1 MKILFTVQ
9 GEGRGHLT
17 QALTLRRMLAAC
29 GHDVVG
35 VVVGKSP
42 ARRVPAFFLDKI
54 DAPVYYVESPNFL
67 PAGARKRPPLGRSIL
82 YNVARLGRFRSGVR
96 QIRHLARQVDV
107 VVNFYELLTG
117 LAYGLGGLHTPL
129 VCIGHQYLFL
139 LPDFHFPP
147 GHRVPLWL
155 LRLYTRGT
163 AFRAKR
169 LLALSFRPADCPE
182 GCRIRV
188 VPPLLR
194 EAVRQARPTA
204 GDYLHGY
211 MLNSGFSRDIISW
224 HRAHPDVSLHFF
236 WDRPMEGGQW
246 RVDEHLTF
254 HALDD
259 EAFIRYMAGA
269 RAYATTAGFESVC
282 EAMYLGKPV
291 LMVPTHIEQLCNA
304 YDAEAAGAGIRCATF
319 DLDRLNSLGPVD
331 GSGFRQWTDR
341 AERLIPEQIEDAVR
355 RAAEESHSRFMQYCA
370 LCSSQLRLFFRR

>member
-29 GHDVVG
+29 GHEVVG

-54 DAPVYYVESPNFL
+54 EAPVYAVESPNFL
-67 PAGARKRPPLGRSIL
+67 PAGSRNSPPLGRSIL
-82 YNVARLGRFRSGVR
+82 YNAARLGRFRSGIR
-96 QIRHLARQVDV
+96 QIRQLARKVDV

-117 LAYGLGGLHTPL
+117 LAYALGGLHTPL
-129 VCIGHQYLFL
+129 VCVGHQYLFL
-139 LPDFHFPP
+139 LPDFDFPP
-147 GHRVPLWL
+147 GHRIPLWL

-163 AFRAKR
+163 AFRSKS
-169 LLALSFRPADCPE
+169 LLALSFRPGEHPCP
-182 GCRIRV
+182 GRIRV

-194 EAVRQARPTA
+194 EAVRRAVPTA

-211 MLNSGFSRDIISW
+211 MLNSGFSKEILAW
-224 HRAHPDVSLHFF
+224 HKAHPSVPLHFF
-236 WDRPMEGGQW
+236 WDKPTAGGQW
-246 RVDEHLTF
+246 RVDDRLTF
-254 HALDD
+254 HSLDD

-319 DLDRLNSLGPVD
+319 DLDRLNSLKPVD
-331 GSGFRQWTDR
+331 GTRFRSWTDS
-341 AERLIPEQIEDAVR
+341 AERMIPEQIEEAVR
-355 RAAEESHSRFMQYCA
+355 LAAEETHSRFLQYCA
-370 LCSSQLRLFFRR
+370 LCGAQLRLFFRR